1 MRWELCATWWRPLE
15 VDATEHAILRA
26 AEDQHWW
33 YRTLHRQVLGAL
45 AGLQASAH
53 VLDAGCGTGG
63 MLSQLR
69 GFESYGVDL
78 SAAAV
83 EYCRQRG
90 LPRIVPASTHE
101 LPFGDQVFDAV
112 LSLDVLYHE
121 DVDEHRTLAEMTR
134 VLKPGGL
141 LVLNLPA
148 FECLRGTHDIAVKG
162 VRRYRSQDLPALLSP
177 HGLRIERSHYWNAWL
192 FLPLLLWRS
201 WTRHCRADSEP
212 RSDVAVPVNGINQLM
227 ARLAGMDAAF
237 CQKWRVP
244 FGSSL
249 FVTAHRMV
257 TDGEQHTERVA

>member
-1 MRWELCATWWRPLE
+1 M
-15 VDATEHAILRA
+15 DAPEHDILRA

-33 YRTLHRQVLGAL
+33 YRTLHRQVIGAL
-45 AGLQASAH
+45 GGLPPSAH
-53 VLDAGCGTGG
+53 ILDAGCGTGG

-78 SAAAV
+78 STVAV
-83 EYCRQRG
+83 EHCRQRG

-101 LPFGDQVFDAV
+101 LPFGDQVFEAV

-121 DVDEHRTLAEMTR
+121 DVDEHRTLEEMTR

-141 LVLNLPA
+141 LVMNLPA

-162 VRRYRSQDLPALLSP
+162 VRRYRSQILPDLLSP
-177 HGLRIERSHYWNAWL
+177 HGLRIERTHYWNAWL

-201 WTRHCRADSEP
+201 WTRHCRADSKP
-212 RSDVAVPVNGINQLM
+212 RSDVVVPAKGINQLM
-227 ARLAGMDAAF
+227 TRLAGLDAAF

-249 FVTAHRMV
+249 FVTARRMV
-257 TDGEQHTERVA
+257 QDGEEHPERVA